1 MANHKYESIRVIPT
15 HNDIL
20 FLIMSDSIKRFMQ
33 ATDVRKEQDPW
44 ATVEWLSNKELVG
57 AKELLMVRA
66 TIAAGRSHPFHT
78 HPTREEIIYVVS
90 GQAEQWVED
99 DFRILKAGEMALV
112 PRGAVHGTFNPFDE
126 DVTFLAIL
134 SPLSEGGP
142 NIVDV
147 SEEEPWKSLREKHNR
162 PPKNNLSPTN
172 AT

>member
-1 MANHKYESIRVIPT
+1 
-15 HNDIL
+15 
-20 FLIMSDSIKRFMQ
+20 MSDSIKRFMQ

-134 SPLSEGGP
+134 SPLSEGEP

>member
-1 MANHKYESIRVIPT
+1 
-15 HNDIL
+15 
-20 FLIMSDSIKRFMQ
+20 MSDSIKRFMQ

-126 DVTFLAIL
+126 EVTFLAIL
-134 SPLSEGGP
+134 SPLNEGEP

-162 PPKNNLSPTN
+162 PLKNNLSPTN